1 MVLTI
6 PNLKGEFN
14 NKKVFV
20 SGHTGFKGAWLI
32 SLLNLLGAK
41 VKGYA
46 LEPDSNNCL
55 FNLIDG
61 TSLCESVIADIR
73 DNEKLSSEILNFQP
87 DYVFHLAA
95 QPLVSKGYQ
104 EPKETYEVNVMGTMN
119 ILYSLKIK
127 DFHCTSVIIT
137 TDKVYKNIE
146 SNHFYSEDDRLG
158 GKDPYSS
165 SKACAEL
172 IVDAMYHSYFDLNNL
187 TTHNKKIAT
196 ARSGNVIGG
205 GDWAENRLVP
215 DFIQSIK
222 SNSSLSIRN
231 PYAIRPWQHVLDPL
245 IGYLLL
251 AINLNKT
258 PHIFS
263 QPFNFGPYK
272 KDCISVE
279 KVIDKC
285 IKLWGCGTKVIDP
298 KSNNFKESGLLML
311 DIEKANN
318 LLHWDPIFNLD
329 NAIKMTLDWYRVFED
344 NPARIKDFTFH
355 QINDTLN
362 LK

>member
-6 PNLKGEFN
+6 PNLKDEFN

-32 SLLNLLGAK
+32 SLLNLLGAR

-46 LEPDSNNCL
+46 LEPDSNNSL

-61 TSLCESVIADIR
+61 NSLCESVIADIR
-73 DNEKLSSEILNFQP
+73 DNKTLAREILNFQP
-87 DYVFHLAA
+87 DYIFHLAA

-119 ILYSLKIK
+119 VLDSLKIK
-127 DFHCTSVIIT
+127 NFHCTSVIIT

-146 SNHFYSEDDRLG
+146 SNHFYNEDDRLG

-172 IVDAMYHSYFDLNNL
+172 VVDAMYHSYFDLNNL

-231 PYAIRPWQHVLDPL
+231 PNSIRPWQHVLDPL

-251 AINLNKT
+251 AVNLNKT
-258 PHIFS
+258 PHVFS

-272 KDCISVE
+272 SDCISVE
-279 KVIDKC
+279 NVIDKC
-285 IKLWGCGTKVIDP
+285 INLWGGGTKTIDS
-298 KSNNFKESGLLML
+298 KSINFKESGLLML

-318 LLHWDPIFNLD
+318 LLHWNPLFNLD

-344 NPARIKDFTFH
+344 NPSRIKNFTFH
-355 QINDTLN
+355 QINETLN
-362 LK
+362 IK